1 MTRAYQPRAVRCI
14 YAAALLIP
22 VSQAGMAYLAHES
35 DQAEQRTAR
44 HRARPGTMKPTSTK
58 QARRG
63 GIAQDNETSDGVRL
77 RPKENRDGEE
87 RGGPGAGAWR
97 VGEEKRRGDGV
108 NRVLQHRIPG
118 TCVAPC
124 PA

>member
-1 MTRAYQPRAVRCI
+1 MTRAYQPSCCTLNLCRGPI
-14 YAAALLIP
+14 NP

-35 DQAEQRTAR
+35 EQAEQRTAR

-63 GIAQDNETSDGVRL
+63 GIAQDKTSDGVRL

>member
-1 MTRAYQPRAVRCI
+1 
-14 YAAALLIP
+14 
-22 VSQAGMAYLAHES
+22 
-35 DQAEQRTAR
+35 
-44 HRARPGTMKPTSTK
+44 MKPTSTK

-108 NRVLQHRIPG
+108 NRVLQHRIPAAEEVWLEGGHWPWSAGAGKVG
-118 TCVAPC
+118 TCRDSC
-124 PA
+124 